1 LKPIEEQ
8 ASLAIFL
15 VKKGNFLRA
24 SSELPQ
30 NFLRTSSELPQN
42 FLGTSSELPR
52 NFLRTSVPQEHRRNF
67 FRL

>member
-30 NFLRTSSELPQN
+30 NFLRTSSELPRN
-42 FLGTSSELPR
+42 FLGTSSELPFPR
-52 NFLRTSVPQEHRRNF
+52 SIVGTSSDSDH
-67 FRL
+67 LS

>member
-30 NFLRTSSELPQN
+30 NFLRTSSELLQT
-42 FLGTSSELPR
+42 LIT
-52 NFLRTSVPQEHRRNF
+52 
-67 FRL
+67 